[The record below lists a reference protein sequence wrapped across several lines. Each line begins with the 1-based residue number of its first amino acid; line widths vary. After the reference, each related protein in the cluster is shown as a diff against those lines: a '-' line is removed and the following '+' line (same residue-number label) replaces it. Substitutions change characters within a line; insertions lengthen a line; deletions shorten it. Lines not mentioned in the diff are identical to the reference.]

1 LVRINEYI
9 VQESGH
15 GKDVS
20 ELAGLNLIIHL
31 CNRHSD
37 QTNTAME
44 VIDTTKNLAA
54 LFLQQVNATP
64 NLIALED
71 GSRTWTYAQLNKEV
85 QSLKTQL
92 KTFGVGRDK
101 LVGVLLGRSAEYIIT
116 CLASLCAGG
125 AFLALEL
132 AYPSNLLADVIE
144 DAQPAVIVT
153 VRENVGGIPRGAPT
167 ILLDAPQENA
177 ASAPSLYSE
186 ETFPDDDLD
195 RLAFVSY
202 SSGTTG
208 RPKGIANP
216 HRAPVYSYNLRL
228 QLSDLKEG
236 DRVACNV
243 FFIWEIL
250 RPLIRGGAVIVVP
263 DKASYDPI
271 LLVDLLEKK
280 KVTETLMTPTLLA
293 AILSRNLDLQTS
305 LRQLKSLWF
314 NGEVVSSDLARRAI
328 SALPHT
334 RLLNCYSASETH
346 EIACGDVRE
355 MLSNDLSVCPVGP
368 PMLPKNTYI
377 LDELERAVPDGE
389 IGELYVGGD
398 LLARGYLNLPEV
410 TARSFLPDPF
420 TNKLGARMYRTGD
433 LARVLPTGY
442 LEITGRVGGMLK
454 VRGYSIVPGKVQS
467 VILEKLAV
475 SSCVVTAYGEGLER
489 QVIAYVVLEKASAQ
503 GRTVPVIDKYG
514 YSPTARRA
522 LKDALAEYMVPTLWI
537 QLEELPTHGVSAKID
552 LKRLPA
558 PKTIKSPSASPMLLP
573 RRMENTNKDV
583 ALICKLWAEVLN
595 VPVEIISD
603 EHSFFDL
610 GGHSLT
616 LANLASKLSTAFKKT
631 ISVTSLAENPTVDGH
646 FAVVKDAS
654 QKTSSELQQD
664 LLSAL
669 REDSILPT
677 EIQPPK
683 SSMCSLDNAKTILIT
698 GATGYLGG
706 VLLSDLL
713 KRTTAQ
719 IICLVRYNRP
729 SKSVS
734 SAGMARLRNNLLELG
749 LWEDSYSLRVEVIP
763 GNLNHAQFELSTED
777 FDNLARRVQVI
788 IHAGATVNLVYP
800 YSALRDANVYGTRE
814 ILRLASISGATV
826 QYVSTNGVLT
836 PTTDGWAEDKFL
848 EINEMPTKISDG
860 YGRTKW
866 VAEQLVLEAG
876 RRGLPVQIFRPGNI
890 GGHSKLGSTNTYDL
904 LNALI
909 VESLIIGSYP
919 NVDSWLIEMTPV
931 DFVSEAI
938 IKLSNDTSA
947 KQQVYHLGDPNPIA
961 ASTLFK
967 LFGSLG
973 YSNQPVQ
980 WDKWALAWTEKRGS
994 EKKNDAFTADIV
1006 RAGMP
1011 NAEFLREVIVLKNE
1025 TSRKCLDLPWPST
1038 DIKLLEVYARHWHCR
1053 GWLPQAPQATS
1064 RHSAFV
1070 IPSNHPTGPLS
1081 GKVAIVT
1088 GASSGIGAAVA
1099 LALAKEGAQVAIAAR
1114 RISALEEVKHRIM
1127 SCGKTSKVLLYQTDV
1142 TDAKQVASLVQTT
1155 EQQLGPVD
1163 ILVSCAGVMYYT
1175 MMANV
1180 RTEDWD
1186 KTVDVN
1192 CKGLLHCIS
1201 AVLPSMLGREQ
1212 GHLVAI
1218 SSDAGRKVFPGLGV
1232 YSASKFFVEATLQS
1246 LRLETV
1252 GTGLRVTSIQPGN
1265 TATGLLGMSTDAEA
1279 VEKYGQPT
1287 GAKVLDTEDVA
1298 AAVIYAVKQ
1307 PKHVAVNEILIEPRD
1322 EPI

>member
-1 LVRINEYI
+1 MA
-9 VQESGH
+9 S
-15 GKDVS
+15 
-20 ELAGLNLIIHL
+20 
-31 CNRHSD
+31 
-37 QTNTAME
+37 
-44 VIDTTKNLAA
+44 IDISKNLAA
-54 LFLQQVNATP
+54 LFAQQVKATP
-64 NLIALED
+64 NLTALED
-71 GSRTWTYAQLNKEV
+71 GSRTWTYAQLNNEV
-85 QSLKTQL
+85 QVLKTQL
-92 KTFGVGRDK
+92 KAYGVGRDK

-116 CLASLCAGG
+116 CLAALCAGG

-132 AYPSNLLADVIE
+132 AYPSNLLADVIQ
-144 DAQPAVIVT
+144 DAQPVVIVT
-153 VRENVGGIPRGAPT
+153 ITENAGSIPKDVAT
-167 ILLDAPQENA
+167 IVLDAPQENRTPT
-177 ASAPSLYSE
+177 SNSKPE
-186 ETFPDDDLD
+186 ESSFPDNDLD

-216 HRAPVYSYNLRL
+216 HRAPVYSYNLRF
-228 QLSDLKEG
+228 QLSDIEQG

-250 RPLIRGGAVIVVP
+250 RPLIRGGTVIVVP
-263 DKASYDPI
+263 DKDSYDPI

-293 AILSRNLDLQTS
+293 AILSRDLNLKSS
-305 LRQLKSLWF
+305 LKHLRSLWF

-346 EIACGDVRE
+346 EIACGDIRE
-355 MLSNDLSVCPVGP
+355 MLSHDLSVCPVGP

-377 LDELERAVPDGE
+377 LDELERPVPDGE

-420 TNKLGARMYRTGD
+420 ANKLGSRMYRTGD
-433 LARVLPTGY
+433 LARILSTGF

-489 QVIAYVVLEKASAQ
+489 QVVAYIVLEKSGAQ
-503 GRTVPVIDKYG
+503 GRIVPTLDKYG

-522 LKDALAEYMVPTLWI
+522 LKDALAEYMIPTLWI

-558 PKTIKSPSASPMLLP
+558 PRTTKTPSASPMMLP
-573 RRMENTNKDV
+573 RRMENKNKDV
-583 ALICKLWAEVLN
+583 ALICKLWADVLN

-616 LANLASKLSTAFKKT
+616 LANLAAKLSTAFKKT
-631 ISVTSLAENPTVDGH
+631 VSVTSLAANPTVDGH

-669 REDSILPT
+669 QEDSILPS

-683 SSMCSLDNAKTILIT
+683 CSMCTLNDAKTILIT

-713 KRTTAQ
+713 KHTTAQ

-734 SAGMARLRNNLLELG
+734 SAGMARLRTNLLELG
-749 LWEDSYSLRVEVIP
+749 LWEDSFSRRIEVIP

-777 FDNLARRVQVI
+777 FEHLAHRVQVI

-814 ILRLASISGATV
+814 ILRLGSISGATI

-836 PTTDGWAEDKFL
+836 PSKHSWAEDKFL
-848 EINEMPTKISDG
+848 DIKEVPTKIADG
-860 YGRTKW
+860 YGQTKW

-876 RRGLPVQIFRPGNI
+876 KRGLPVQIYRPGTI
-890 GGHSKLGSTNTYDL
+890 GGHSRLGSTNTYDL

-909 VESLIIGSYP
+909 VESLTIGFYP

-931 DFVSEAI
+931 DFVSETI
-938 IKLSNDTSA
+938 IKLSNNTTSP
-947 KQQVYHLGDPNPIA
+947 KQQVYHVGDPKPIA
-961 ASTLFK
+961 ASTLFRY
-967 LFGSLG
+967 FDSLG
-973 YSNQPVQ
+973 YQSIPLN
-980 WDKWALAWTEKRGS
+980 WDKWVSAWTEKRGS
-994 EKKNDAFTADIV
+994 ENKNDAFTADIL

-1011 NAEFLREVIVLKNE
+1011 NAEFLKEVIILGNKA
-1025 TSRKCLDLPWPST
+1025 TQKRLGTAWPTT

-1053 GWLPQAPQATS
+1053 GWLPHAPQLAS
-1064 RHSAFV
+1064 SKRSALV
-1070 IPSNHPTGPLS
+1070 IPLNHARGPLS

-1099 LALAKEGAQVAIAAR
+1099 LALAQEGAHVAIAAR
-1114 RISALEEVKHRIM
+1114 RVSALDVVKYQIL
-1127 SCGKTSKVLLYQTDV
+1127 SCGTSGRVLVHQTDV
-1142 TDAKQVASLVQTT
+1142 TDAKQVASLVQST
-1155 EQQLGPVD
+1155 EQHLGPVD
-1163 ILVSCAGVMYYT
+1163 IFVSSAGVMYYT

-1180 RTEDWD
+1180 QAEDWD

-1192 CKGLLHCIS
+1192 CKGLLHCI
-1201 AVLPSMLGREQ
+1201 AATLPSMLARGQ
-1212 GHLVAI
+1212 GHIVAI

-1246 LRLETV
+1246 LRLETA
-1252 GTGLRVTSIQPGN
+1252 GTGLRITSIQPGN
-1265 TATGLLGMSTDAEA
+1265 TATELLGMSTDTEA
-1279 VEKYGQPT
+1279 LKKYGEPS
-1287 GAKVLDTEDVA
+1287 GAKVLDSEDVA
-1298 AAVIYAVKQ
+1298 AAVVYAVQQ
-1307 PKHVAVNEILIEPRD
+1307 PKHVGINEILIEPRD